1 MTVQRSDLEAKLREI
16 QDAVSETSQGAKSP
30 GVLAAIAGVGLL
42 LVAYVMGR
50 RRGKKGA
57 ARVEVYRVR

>member
-1 MTVQRSDLEAKLREI
+1 MTVERSDLEAKLREI
-16 QDAVSETSQGAKSP
+16 QGAISETSQGATSP

-42 LVAYVMGR
+42 VVAYVMGR

>member
-16 QDAVSETSQGAKSP
+16 QDAVSETSQGAKNP
-30 GVLAAIAGVGLL
+30 GVLAAIAAVGLL
-42 LVAYVMGR
+42 VVAYLMGR
-50 RRGKKGA
+50 RKGKKGA